1 MRATAVVFLL
11 VLAAAAV
18 LTPTGASAYSS
29 LVFTHAT
36 IIDVRTGHLVR
47 DQTIVIT
54 NDRIT
59 ALSHQAEV
67 PAGARIVNAAGKF
80 VIPGMW
86 DMHAHA
92 LRSADQVRRIFDLFL
107 ANGITGIRDMGS
119 PLPISETLG
128 WRAKVANGT
137 LLGPRIVAAGKL
149 VDGPKPV
156 WLDSVAVGTDDQAR
170 KAVDPLQKDGV
181 DFIKVYSPFAPRGL
195 LRGCD

>member
-1 MRATAVVFLL
+1 
-11 VLAAAAV
+11 
-18 LTPTGASAYSS
+18 
-29 LVFTHAT
+29 
-36 IIDVRTGHLVR
+36 
-47 DQTIVIT
+47 
-54 NDRIT
+54 
-59 ALSHQAEV
+59 
-67 PAGARIVNAAGKF
+67 
-80 VIPGMW
+80 MW